1 MNVGIFVRVSV
12 IDKKNKESP
21 EIHEARARMF
31 ASSKGWNVSR
41 VYVLPGVSGKTTL
54 NQLETQKMLRDIKA
68 GIIEGIIF
76 SKLARLAR
84 NTEELL
90 FYSKYFQEHNASLI
104 SLSES
109 IDTSTSSGRLFYTMI
124 SAMGQWEREN
134 NLERMLASIET
145 RRSLG
150 KFTGGTVSYGFKIV
164 DAKVVINED
173 EAPVRRLMFDLFLE
187 HQRMSTVAR
196 KLNEKGY
203 RTRKNKPWSDTTVR
217 RLLKN
222 TDAKGIRRFN
232 YKAPVTKDN
241 PLGLKP
247 QSEWEYLKCPKII
260 GEKKWESVNVVI
272 REQEKGSINKQPLNK
287 RIHLFTNI
295 IKCQRGHKMSIQS
308 KSERYTC
315 KECKYGIG
323 KDDLEDIFLTR
334 LKQFLKSND
343 ELNEYNKSNAIE
355 IQIKEGEIEFAESK
369 LNKAQMRLDKLVE
382 LNLSGEIPTIGF
394 KKHYEP
400 IFLKTEQLRLN
411 VKDLRLELE
420 ALQNAKSSFNEIATK
435 SLEFYNNWEDLD
447 RAEKRSIIE
456 SITTEII
463 FNNKTIKF
471 KMKKIA
477 PLSSLELGKNGQHYG
492 TILLHGEKLQK
503 L

>member
-21 EIHEARARMF
+21 EIHEERARQF
-31 ASSKGWNVSR
+31 AFSKGWNVVR
-41 VYVLPGVSGKTTL
+41 VYVLPGISGKTTL
-54 NQLETQKMLRDIKA
+54 NQVETQKMLNDIKM
-68 GIIEGIIF
+68 GVIEGIIF

-145 RRSLG
+145 RRSMG
-150 KFTGGTVSYGFKIV
+150 KFTGGTVSHGFTIV
-164 DAKVVINED
+164 DAKVVINKE

-196 KLNEKGY
+196 KLNDKGY
-203 RTRKNKPWSDTTVR
+203 RTRKDKAWSDTTIR

-222 TDAKGIRRFN
+222 TDAKGMRKFN
-232 YKAPVTKDN
+232 YKTPVTKDN
-241 PLGLKP
+241 PTGLKP
-247 QSEWEYLKCPKII
+247 QSEWEYLKCPQLVS
-260 GEKKWESVNVVI
+260 EEKWESVNAII
-272 REQEKGSINKQPLNK
+272 REQEKGSIFKQPLNK

-295 IKCQRGHKMSIQS
+295 IKCEHGHKMSI
-308 KSERYTC
+308 KSRSNRYTC

-323 KDDLEDIFLTR
+323 KEDLEDIFLTR

-343 ELNEYNKSNAIE
+343 ELSEYNKSNAIE
-355 IQIKEGEIEFAESK
+355 IKLKEDEIEFAE
-369 LNKAQMRLDKLVE
+369 NKFKKVKKRLDKLVE
-382 LNLSGEIPTIGF
+382 LNLSGEIPTVGF

-400 IFLKTEQLRLN
+400 VFLKTEQLRQN
-411 VKDLRLELE
+411 IKDLQLELE
-420 ALQNAKSSFNEIATK
+420 ALQNAKSSFNEIASK
-435 SLEFYNNWEDLD
+435 SLEFYNNWGNLD

-456 SITTEII
+456 STTTEIL
-463 FNNKTIKF
+463 FNNKTINF
-471 KMKKIA
+471 KMKKVA
-477 PLSSLELGKNGQHYG
+477 PLSSLELNNNGQHCG
-492 TILLHGEKLQK
+492 IIS
-503 L
+503 

>member
-21 EIHEARARMF
+21 EIHEARARSF
-31 ASSKGWNVSR
+31 AHSKGWNVVR

-54 NQLETQKMLRDIKA
+54 NQAETQRMLKDIQM
-68 GIIEGIIF
+68 GVIEGIIF

-134 NLERMLASIET
+134 NLERMYASIET
-145 RRSLG
+145 RRAMG
-150 KFTGGTVSYGFKIV
+150 KFTGGNVSHGFAIK
-164 DAKVVINED
+164 DARVIINEE
-173 EAPVRRLMFDLFLE
+173 EAPVRRLMYDLFLE

-203 RTRKNKPWSDTTVR
+203 RTRKNKAWSDTTIR
-217 RLLKN
+217 RILQN
-222 TDAKGIRRFN
+222 PDAKGMRKFN

-241 PLGLKP
+241 PSGLKP
-247 QSEWEYLKCPKII
+247 QSEWEYLECPQLVS
-260 GEKKWESVNVVI
+260 EEKWESVNAII
-272 REQEKGSINKQPLNK
+272 REQGKGSIFKQPLNK

-295 IKCQRGHKMSIQS
+295 IKCEKGHKMSIKS
-308 KSERYTC
+308 KSNRYTC
-315 KECKYGIG
+315 RECKYGIR
-323 KDDLEDIFLTR
+323 KEDLEDIFLTR

-343 ELNEYNKSNAIE
+343 ELSEYNKSNAIE
-355 IQIKEGEIEFAESK
+355 IKLKEDEIEFAENK
-369 LNKAQMRLDKLVE
+369 LNKALKRLDKLVE
-382 LNLSGEIPTIGF
+382 LNLQGEIPTVGF

-400 IFLKTEQLRLN
+400 VFLLTEQLRQN
-411 VKDLRLELE
+411 VKDLELDLE
-420 ALQNAKSSFNEIATK
+420 ALENAKSSFNEIASK
-435 SLEFYNNWEDLD
+435 SLEFYSNWENLD

-456 SITTEII
+456 STTSEIV
-463 FNNKTIKF
+463 FNNKIINF

-477 PLSSLELGKNGQHYG
+477 PLSSLELSNNGQHCG
-492 TILLHGEKLQK
+492 TIW
-503 L
+503 